1 MGKKSDQRGLL
12 EVDLLYLTLVGRDS
26 YRRWDLYGWPRLPAV
41 YGRRAHFDRQST
53 QTTGAVPFP
62 QGNFQFN
69 LAAGTCTCPAGQ
81 MKRSVR
87 QRGSYV
93 TGHRRARATGA
104 RFTLTRRTVR
114 PVRAAPAVWPRDR
127 GTGGKSVCTRKK
139 LSCRP
144 HARSSRVGFR
154 TLTAP
159 PPSRGAMPGPAG
171 ATGSAASPV
180 FRASQDRR
188 PDLSPHYRRQ
198 LNPDPRRHLNQH
210 NRPPRAPGFPRI

>member
-1 MGKKSDQRGLL
+1 MVGKKSDQCGLL
-12 EVDLLYLTLVGRDS
+12 EADHLYLDLVGRDS

-62 QGNFQFN
+62 QGNFQFD

-139 LSCRP
+139 PFLQ
-144 HARSSRVGFR
+144 AAR
-154 TLTAP
+154 TLQQSGLSHPKCTSAKPRSNAWPGWGNWVCGKPSISGVARP
-159 PPSRGAMPGPAG
+159 PPRSIPPLP
-171 ATGSAASPV
+171 SPT
-180 FRASQDRR
+180 
-188 PDLSPHYRRQ
+188 
-198 LNPDPRRHLNQH
+198 
-210 NRPPRAPGFPRI
+210 